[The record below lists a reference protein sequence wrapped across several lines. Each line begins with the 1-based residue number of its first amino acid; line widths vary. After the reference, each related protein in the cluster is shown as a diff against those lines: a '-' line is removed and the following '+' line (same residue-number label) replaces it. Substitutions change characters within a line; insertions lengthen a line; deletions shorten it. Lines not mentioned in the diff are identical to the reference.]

1 MTTEVSRALRTGFA
15 TTPDGL
21 RLYWQA
27 VGSGPTIVC
36 CNGVGVSLFF
46 WKYLVEHYADRYTVL
61 LWDYRGHGRSD
72 WPPSIEGADLS
83 IDRHA
88 QDLAVVLDA
97 AGVEKA
103 LLVGHSMGCQVI
115 YEAYRRFPE
124 RVVGLV
130 PMLGTAGRTLETFFD
145 YSGSPKYFRMIA
157 NFLDRVGDA
166 AHYVVRPALQSPL
179 AWVVTRNFKL
189 VDPYYAKRDDMLAYL
204 RHLSGLDLRMFIHS
218 VLMCNEHDAW
228 ELLPQIRVPV
238 LVIAGEN
245 DAFTPGWLSRKI
257 AAMIPNSDYL
267 MLADAS
273 HAALI
278 EQPETILH
286 RMDRFLKERA
296 VFQENLSAA

>member
-1 MTTEVSRALRTGFA
+1 VRTGFA

-21 RLYWQA
+21 RLYWRA
-27 VGSGPTIVC
+27 VGTGPAIVC

-46 WKYLVEHYADRYTVL
+46 WKYLVEHYAGNYTVL

-72 WPPSIEGADLS
+72 WPASIPQADLS
-83 IDRHA
+83 IERHA
-88 QDLAVVLDA
+88 RDLVVVMDA
-97 AGVEKA
+97 AAVDRA

-115 YEAYRRFPE
+115 YEAYRQMPD

-130 PMLGTAGRTLETFFD
+130 PMLGTAGKTLETFFD
-145 YSGSPKYFRMIA
+145 FSGSPRYFRMA
-157 NFLDRVGDA
+157 ADVLNWAGDA

-179 AWVVTRNFKL
+179 AWLVTRNFKL
-189 VDPYYAKRDDMLAYL
+189 VDPYYARRDDMLAYL
-204 RHLSGLDLRMFIHS
+204 RHLSGIDMRMFIRA
-218 VLMCNEHDAW
+218 VLMMNEHDAW
-228 ELLPQIRVPV
+228 DLLPQMRVPV
-238 LVIAGEN
+238 LVIAAEN

-257 AAMIPNSDYL
+257 AKLIPDSDYL

-286 RMDRFLKERA
+286 RMDRFLAQRRP
-296 VFQENLSAA
+296 FGSSALAA